1 MPKSDP
7 VEQLRTLNE
16 LLARTGASAPDRAE
30 HARRA
35 LDFFSQE
42 QGARDT
48 TVSLGDCAG
57 RLARLHFGA
66 EGESELAYT
75 HWHVPTVEN
84 FSPLWIRQAIVVEM
98 KKLAGRRAALLLVTG
113 LREAICPAGAYWT
126 KSRQLQYDRVR
137 DWIDELACAWATRGS
152 QLQVVVL

>member
-1 MPKSDP
+1 MAKVDP

-42 QGARDT
+42 QDSGLIE
-48 TVSLGDCAG
+48 VSLHDCAN

-66 EGESELAYT
+66 EGESELAFG

-113 LREAICPAGAYWT
+113 LREAVCPEGAYWT
-126 KSRQLQYDRVR
+126 KKRQQQYDRVR
-137 DWIDELACAWATRGS
+137 CWIDELVCAWATRGS

>member
-1 MPKSDP
+1 MAKSDP

-42 QGARDT
+42 QDGGLIE
-48 TVSLGDCAG
+48 VSLEECAN
-57 RLARLHFGA
+57 RLARLHFGTDA
-66 EGESELAYT
+66 ESALAFA

-84 FSPLWIRQAIVVEM
+84 FSPLWIRQAIVTEM
-98 KKLAGRRAALLLVTG
+98 KKLAGRRVALLLVTC
-113 LREAICPAGAYWT
+113 LRQAVCPEGTYWT
-126 KSRQLQYDRVR
+126 KKRQQQYDRVR
-137 DWIDELACAWATRGS
+137 GWIDGLVCAWATRGS

>member
-1 MPKSDP
+1 MAKSDP

-16 LLARTGASAPDRAE
+16 LLARTGASAPGRAE

-35 LDFFSQE
+35 LDFFSKE
-42 QGARDT
+42 QGSGLME
-48 TVSLGDCAG
+48 VSLRDCAD
-57 RLARLHFGA
+57 RLAQLHFG
-66 EGESELAYT
+66 EDGESELAFA

-98 KKLAGRRAALLLVTG
+98 KKLAGRRGALLLVTG
-113 LREAICPAGAYWT
+113 LREAVCPDGAYWT
-126 KSRQLQYDRVR
+126 KKRQAQYDRVR
-137 DWIDELACAWATRGS
+137 GWIDELACAWVTRGS

>member
-42 QGARDT
+42 QGAKDT

-84 FSPLWIRQAIVVEM
+84 FSPLWIRQAIVVDHQ
-98 KKLAGRRAALLLVTG
+98 LT
-113 LREAICPAGAYWT
+113 
-126 KSRQLQYDRVR
+126 RQPHHQ
-137 DWIDELACAWATRGS
+137 IHS
-152 QLQVVVL
+152 

>member
-1 MPKSDP
+1 MAKCDP

-35 LDFFSQE
+35 LDFFSKE
-42 QGARDT
+42 QGRGLVE
-48 TVSLGDCAG
+48 VSLGDCAN
-57 RLARLHFGA
+57 RLAHLHFGA
-66 EGESELAYT
+66 EGESELAFA

-98 KKLAGRRAALLLVTG
+98 KKLAGRRSTLLLVTG
-113 LREAICPAGAYWT
+113 LREAVCPEGAYWT
-126 KSRQLQYDRVR
+126 KKRQAQYDRVR
-137 DWIDELACAWATRGS
+137 GWIDELACAWATRGS

>member
-42 QGARDT
+42 QGAKDT

-57 RLARLHFGA
+57 RARLHFGA

>member
-1 MPKSDP
+1 MVKSDP

-42 QGARDT
+42 QDRGFME
-48 TVSLGDCAG
+48 VSLRDCAD
-57 RLARLHFGA
+57 RLAHLHFGG
-66 EGESELAYT
+66 EGESELAFA

-113 LREAICPAGAYWT
+113 LREAVCPKGAYWT
-126 KSRQLQYDRVR
+126 KSRQAQYDRVR
-137 DWIDELACAWATRGS
+137 GWIDDLACAWATRGS

>member
-1 MPKSDP
+1 MAKSDP

-42 QGARDT
+42 QDRGGMD
-48 TVSLGDCAG
+48 VSLRDCAD
-57 RLARLHFGA
+57 RLAHLHFG
-66 EGESELAYT
+66 EDGESELAFA
-75 HWHVPTVEN
+75 HWHVPTVES

-113 LREAICPAGAYWT
+113 LREAVSAEGAYWT
-126 KSRQLQYDRVR
+126 KTRQQQYDRVR
-137 DWIDELACAWATRGS
+137 GWIDELACAWASRGS